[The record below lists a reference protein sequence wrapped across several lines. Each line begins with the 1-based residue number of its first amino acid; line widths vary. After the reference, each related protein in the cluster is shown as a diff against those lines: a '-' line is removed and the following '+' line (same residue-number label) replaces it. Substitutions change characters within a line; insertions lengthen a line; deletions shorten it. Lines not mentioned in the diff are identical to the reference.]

1 MSSEASARG
10 CVLTRWSLC
19 VCACVCVLIDS
30 SNTDASHFGEGPV
43 SLVTSLQALSPN
55 NHTLRSS
62 GSNKRILGGQSS
74 VHNRSVRKRT
84 LPGEGRGPREPVCG
98 GRTPVLAT
106 GFIYLSGQI
115 CRKLIF
121 KIMVNKA
128 NTSKAERIFQKV
140 PDLKD
145 CPDRRGVQVVSRV
158 SL

>member
-1 MSSEASARG
+1 MDRAQSITDLSANAH
-10 CVLTRWSLC
+10 C
-19 VCACVCVLIDS
+19 
-30 SNTDASHFGEGPV
+30 
-43 SLVTSLQALSPN
+43 
-55 NHTLRSS
+55 
-62 GSNKRILGGQSS
+62 
-74 VHNRSVRKRT
+74 SVR
-84 LPGEGRGPREPVCG
+84 EGAPREPVCG

-158 SL
+158 SLECAERVAPPGA